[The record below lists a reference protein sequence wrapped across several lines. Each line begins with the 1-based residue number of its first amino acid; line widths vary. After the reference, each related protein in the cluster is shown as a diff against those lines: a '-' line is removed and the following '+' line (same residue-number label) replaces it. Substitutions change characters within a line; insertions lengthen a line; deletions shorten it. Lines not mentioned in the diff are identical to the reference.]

1 VNINDVGVPV
11 AQRPPR
17 RWLAIAL
24 VIAPCL
30 LTWVVAAYGV
40 LLSFIVGVSAC
51 LDTCYYQGWFQTP
64 AGTWT
69 ILAAEL
75 VLGVSA
81 LVILIAGLLSERR
94 RRAFGLAGWIA
105 FLLAC
110 TAAGLLAWSP

>member
-1 VNINDVGVPV
+1 VNINDAARPV
-11 AQRPPR
+11 AGRPPR

-24 VIAPCL
+24 VIVPCL
-30 LTWVVAAYGV
+30 LTWVAATYGV

-64 AGTWT
+64 PGTWT

-75 VLGVSA
+75 VLGLSA

-94 RRAFGLAGWIA
+94 RRALGLAGWIV